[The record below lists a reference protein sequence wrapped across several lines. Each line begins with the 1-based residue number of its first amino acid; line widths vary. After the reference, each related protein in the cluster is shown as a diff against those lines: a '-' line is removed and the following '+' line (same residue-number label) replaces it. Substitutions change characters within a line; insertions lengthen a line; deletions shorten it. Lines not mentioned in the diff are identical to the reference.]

1 MFPHTNCSYDL
12 DFYVNNFKIAKTTSS
27 KYLGVIIDSCLSWK
41 LHINNLCMQLRKYIG
56 IFYKLSFKLP
66 PATLKLLYFALIY
79 PHILYAIEIYA
90 NTYLSYMH
98 DLIILNNRL
107 LRILQHK
114 PRTTHTIELYMAYKT
129 LPIMKL
135 FQLQIL
141 LHAYKLLYLP
151 DSLPIIFQNTI
162 VINTALHS
170 HNTRTKFDFHR
181 TTFTSSVGSKISNG
195 LCAKF
200 WNQLPLELK
209 VFSSVHNFQRKM
221 KLYLLS
227 NEM

>member
-1 MFPHTNCSYDL
+1 VNKLSLNHYITSYMIFDMFPHTNCSYDL

-114 PRTTHTIELYMAYKT
+114 PRYDAYNRTIYG
-129 LPIMKL
+129 
-135 FQLQIL
+135 LQ
-141 LHAYKLLYLP
+141 
-151 DSLPIIFQNTI
+151 
-162 VINTALHS
+162 
-170 HNTRTKFDFHR
+170 
-181 TTFTSSVGSKISNG
+181 
-195 LCAKF
+195 
-200 WNQLPLELK
+200 
-209 VFSSVHNFQRKM
+209 NFI
-221 KLYLLS
+221 YY
-227 NEM
+227 